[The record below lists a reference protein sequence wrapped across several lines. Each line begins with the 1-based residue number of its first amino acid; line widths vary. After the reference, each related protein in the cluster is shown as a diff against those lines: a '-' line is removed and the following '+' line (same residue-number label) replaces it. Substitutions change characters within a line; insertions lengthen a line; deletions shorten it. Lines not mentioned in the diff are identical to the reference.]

1 MPIIPRSIETFK
13 EGVAGAL
20 TVLVF
25 PFVLF
30 YFYTKIFPV
39 FASTESP

>member
-1 MPIIPRSIETFK
+1 
-13 EGVAGAL
+13 VAGAL

-39 FASTESP
+39 FAASEEDAGAA